1 VKEIELEG
9 YTEPETAQ
17 KKDTKQTAA
26 VDLSKRL
33 KDFRSLNDAS
43 SLKGFSLYT
52 LQTFLN
58 YNCLL
63 CAITSD
69 EHRKMDIL
77 ISSLLPEKNLFRE
90 FFNSVLV
97 IISSSSSWQT
107 VVYKLNCSNITRGA
121 SFHLCYL

>member
-58 YNCLL
+58 HNCLL
-63 CAITSD
+63 FANTSD
-69 EHRKMDIL
+69 KHRKMGIL
-77 ISSLLPEKNLFRE
+77 ITFLLPENNLIRKFPLSFSNYFKFIIFRL
-90 FFNSVLV
+90 S
-97 IISSSSSWQT
+97 
-107 VVYKLNCSNITRGA
+107 
-121 SFHLCYL
+121 